1 LEADLT
7 GREKPKSGAASERSI
22 RLSRVDKVFAGRNS
36 VRALAPI
43 DLEICRGQFVS
54 LLGPSGC
61 GKSTLLN
68 IIAGFETPSSGQISF
83 FGRDRAARPGP
94 DRAVVFQEPTLFPWL
109 TVWDNVVYGP
119 RAQGKP
125 KASYADAARRYIDL
139 VGLRGFERH
148 LPEQLSG
155 GMKQRVGL
163 ARCLIMEPEA
173 LLMDEPFGALDAQT
187 RLQMQ
192 ELLLGVWERL
202 RTTVLFITHDIDEAI
217 LLADIVYV
225 MSARP
230 GRLKSRFDVD
240 LPRPRHAELLT
251 DLGFNRLRSAI
262 MAEIRAETSAAGEP
276 R

>member
-1 LEADLT
+1 LEADLIAP
-7 GREKPKSGAASERSI
+7 GASEAGHSAKDCI
-22 RLSRVDKVFAGRNS
+22 RLVGVEKVFAGRNP

-43 DLEICRGQFVS
+43 DMAIGRGEFVS

-68 IIAGFETPSSGQISF
+68 VIAGFEMPTAGRVVF
-83 FGRDRAARPGP
+83 FGRDGPTPPGP

-109 TVWDNVVYGP
+109 TVWENVVYGP
-119 RAQGKP
+119 RAQGRRKE
-125 KASYADAARRYIDL
+125 SYAAAAERYIDL
-139 VGLRGFERH
+139 VGLRGFEKH
-148 LPEQLSG
+148 LPDQLSG

-192 ELLLGVWERL
+192 ELLLEVWDRL

-217 LLADIVYV
+217 LLADLVYV

-230 GRLKSRFDVD
+230 GRLKSCFTVG
-240 LPRPRHAELLT
+240 LPRPRRAELLT
-251 DLGFNRLRSAI
+251 DLDFNALRSAI
-262 MAEIRAETSAAGEP
+262 MAEIRAETAAAGAH
-276 R
+276 